1 MGEEHDRYSG
11 EIFLLVQ
18 GIGVVC
24 ESSLRARRNPI
35 NDGILV
41 FATRVESITEA
52 GQGTER
58 RFILSMITCI
68 QLEHSDVIQQLRDDY
83 LRTLVAPMDGMW
95 ESAVIAPATFWE
107 IQDREQHAGYF
118 CLGSNHDLLRFH
130 LWENYQDQAQEIFR
144 GMIST
149 YGIQH
154 AIASTIEPLY
164 FSLCLDFQ
172 RSIALHS
179 YLFRDNQRR
188 ELSSGLSKSIFR
200 KAQERELDDMVR
212 FYQAKT
218 EGSGEWIEAFLNARL
233 NREEVFVLYDQQT
246 LVAAGECIPSQK
258 QPPYA
263 DLGMVVARS
272 YRGRGLGSFLLTQLK
287 KHCYEAGWKPIC
299 SCEASNRASKK
310 AIEKAGFISEQR
322 MVKITFSGDEHLHL
336 SKIGRTRLSSA

>member
-1 MGEEHDRYSG
+1 MGKCGHCSCD
-11 EIFLLVQ
+11 
-18 GIGVVC
+18 
-24 ESSLRARRNPI
+24 
-35 NDGILV
+35 
-41 FATRVESITEA
+41 
-52 GQGTER
+52 
-58 RFILSMITCI
+58 
-68 QLEHSDVIQQLRDDY
+68 
-83 LRTLVAPMDGMW
+83 
-95 ESAVIAPATFWE
+95 FWE

-118 CLGSNHDLLRFH
+118 WIGTNNDLLRFH
-130 LWENYQDQAQEIFR
+130 LRENYQDQAQEIFR
-144 GMIST
+144 WMIST

-172 RSIALHS
+172 RSLALHS

-200 KAQERELDDMVR
+200 KAEESELDDIVR
-212 FYQAKT
+212 FYQANT
-218 EGSGEWIEAFLNARL
+218 EGSGEWIEAFLNAHL
-233 NREEVFVLYDQQT
+233 NREELFVLYDQQT
-246 LVAAGECIPSQK
+246 FVATGECIPSQK

-322 MVKITFSGDEHLHL
+322 MVKITFSRNEPIT
-336 SKIGRTRLSSA
+336 SPF